1 MLHRVATLS
10 CRGHVDELA
19 TEPFMLLHRKHGTG
33 YWWSWNCCD
42 RRTRFIVIWKH
53 FCFILSTG
61 TRIWIDSVTRTRSST
76 RGCNTSASVT
86 VTVGGKWYCQSCVLI
101 QWLNCLCNLL
111 AVGNVW
117 CENCNVRPCRS
128 AGDCWGNAEGSWLPR
143 PGGHC
148 DQQWRHE
155 LTRVCLRHLAG
166 CRCRR
171 HECQLLRTD
180 RCYKGL
186 RSFTSVQSLTLW
198 LLLQHWWWFWLDL
211 LTNIL
216 QWFSVILVTR
226 LSVEGQTVSRQDTQT
241 CFFAP
246 VTLTLTQWPWYMNS
260 SEIFRRCTSIPKM
273 NFLGQ
278 DGGKQD
284 FFIDFRVWHLCP
296 INVSLP
302 PLH

>member
-1 MLHRVATLS
+1 M
-10 CRGHVDELA
+10 
-19 TEPFMLLHRKHGTG
+19 
-33 YWWSWNCCD
+33 
-42 RRTRFIVIWKH
+42 
-53 FCFILSTG
+53 
-61 TRIWIDSVTRTRSST
+61 
-76 RGCNTSASVT
+76 
-86 VTVGGKWYCQSCVLI
+86 LI

-128 AGDCWGNAEGSWLPR
+128 AGDCWGNAESSWLLR

-155 LTRVCLRHLAG
+155 LTRVCLRHFAG

-171 HECQLLRTD
+171 DECQLLRTD

-186 RSFTSVQSLTLW
+186 RAFASVQSLTLW

-260 SEIFRRCTSIPKM
+260 SEIFRRCTSIPNM
-273 NFLGQ
+273 NILGH
-278 DGGKQD
+278 DGVNRIIYWSQG
-284 FFIDFRVWHLCP
+284 VA
-296 INVSLP
+296 SLP
-302 PLH
+302 HKSQPPLPSTTQHPSYGDCLEVKREYYQNCSVLGCMTQCSQSAAHSYEQ